1 MNKTKNNS
9 LIVTAKNTKIQ
20 KNFSSIILFMV
31 AIISFVIGLLAIIKT
46 AYFNL
51 VINFANE
58 KTSIKLD
65 NIFLNIIFTLIIIG
79 FFYFLYKKI
88 LPKINKKILFI
99 LMLVF
104 SLSIGFWWVNY
115 IKFRPIADQSLVV
128 YCAEKF
134 LDHDVKTILEPGEY
148 LNRNPHQLGFVVY
161 LMTIFKI
168 FNTRNPIVAQ
178 NLAVLY
184 SAISEII
191 LYFIVKEIFEE
202 DIVHKIALIFIIFF
216 SIYFAFFCTHVYGN
230 IPGLMFGL
238 IALLFTLKFLES
250 NKYWHLAIVAVT
262 ITISYLLKS
271 NYEIFLFAIVI
282 ELLLKALKDW
292 NIKNVFTAIVLFILV
307 FGLKSI
313 LYNHFEKATGYSLD
327 TGVPMTSY
335 IYMGIAEPV
344 TLTPGW
350 YTGDVEII
358 YNQSGYDSKKS
369 EEITEEVLKNRLK
382 YLASNPKYT
391 YDFFKN
397 KLQTTW
403 LNPTF
408 QVFWC
413 STPSTLLDLDPAYNS
428 RIAPKKL
435 LISILCG
442 RAYNIEERAMDIY
455 QILIFL
461 SASLA
466 LFTIFKEGSLK
477 RMLLPII
484 FLGGFIFHFIWETK
498 AIYVLQYFYLLL
510 PYAAFGLYKLLLLI
524 DNKIKNKLEQ

>member
-1 MNKTKNNS
+1 MNKNKDNS
-9 LIVTAKNTKIQ
+9 LIITTTNTKIQ
-20 KNFSSIILFMV
+20 KIFSSIILFIV
-31 AIISFVIGLLAIIKT
+31 AIISFLIGFIAIIKT

-51 VINFANE
+51 VINFASE
-58 KTSIKLD
+58 KVYIKLD
-65 NIFLNIIFTLIIIG
+65 NIFFNVLFTLITIG

-88 LPKINKKILFI
+88 LPKINKRILLI
-99 LMLVF
+99 IMLAF
-104 SLSIGFWWVNY
+104 SLLIGFWWVNY

-128 YCAEKF
+128 YCAEKL

-168 FNTRNPIVAQ
+168 FNTRNPLIAQ
-178 NLAVLY
+178 NLAVIY
-184 SAISEII
+184 SAISGVL
-191 LYFIVKEIFEE
+191 LYFIVKHLFEE
-202 DIVHKIALIFIIFF
+202 EIVHKIALIFITFF

-250 NKYWHLAIVAVT
+250 NNYWHLAIVAIT

-271 NYEIFLFAIVI
+271 NYEIFLFAIII
-282 ELLLKALKDW
+282 EFLLKALKDW
-292 NIKNVFTAIVLFILV
+292 QIKLIFTAIGLFIFV
-307 FGLKSI
+307 FGLKSV

-358 YNQSGYDSKKS
+358 YNQSGYDSEKS
-369 EEITEEVLKNRLK
+369 EEITEEILNNRLK

-442 RAYNIEERAMDIY
+442 KAYNIEERVMDIY
-455 QILIFL
+455 QILVFL
-461 SASLA
+461 SASFA
-466 LFTIFKEGSLK
+466 LFLLFKEGSLRK
-477 RMLLPII
+477 MLLPII

-498 AIYVLQYFYLLL
+498 AIYVIQYFYLLL
-510 PYAAFGLYKLLLLI
+510 PSAAFGLYRLLLI
-524 DNKIKNKLEQ
+524 LDNKIKRITK